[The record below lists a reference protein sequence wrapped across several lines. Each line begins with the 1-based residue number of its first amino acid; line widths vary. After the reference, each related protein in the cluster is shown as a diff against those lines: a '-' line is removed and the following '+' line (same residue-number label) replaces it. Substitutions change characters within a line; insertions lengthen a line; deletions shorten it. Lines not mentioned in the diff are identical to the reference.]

1 LVNFARS
8 LEQACVLAIEEGK
21 MTKDLAICIHGLK
34 GAKEGTYMYTMDFLE
49 AVNDK
54 LKKIISI

>member
-8 LEQACVLAIEEGK
+8 LEQACVLTIEEGK

-34 GAKEGTYMYTMDFLE
+34 GAKEGTYLYTMDFL
-49 AVNDK
+49 
-54 LKKIISI
+54 